1 MNELYKQSSFCNTII
16 MLLEAGRKV
25 IVTEGDVDFDI
36 LYPHIHDDVKLV
48 RGTGGREHVLKVAE
62 DIRGQGYIDALFLV
76 DRDFDGVLKF
86 SREFGESVLP
96 SRCHD
101 FIMDLLEGCPKL
113 LGTILDQ
120 VLARERRSPE
130 SKIRADL
137 TSRMLVEDAIDYA
150 FKMSAVRIHSLNNI
164 LKWEFTRPI
173 LTTFDGAIGTIYQI
187 VERVLQKNHC
197 DSSSV
202 RIDSIVEDV
211 ENVWK
216 SLNDE
221 KISLVGDHDFFDALA
236 VVCRREGI
244 CVSADA
250 LSGQV
255 AGAVRCDV
263 MLNVF
268 WFSEIEKWCHSRD
281 CKGLDCRENLR
292 T

>member
-1 MNELYKQSSFCNTII
+1 MNELYNQASFCNTII

-36 LYPHIHDDVKLV
+36 LYPHIHDDVELV

-86 SREFGESVLP
+86 SREFGEGVLP

-101 FIMDLLEGCPKL
+101 FIMDLLEGYPKL

-120 VLARERRSPE
+120 MLARKRRSPE
-130 SKIRADL
+130 SKTRADL

-150 FKMSAVRIHSLNNI
+150 FKLSAVRIHSLNNI
-164 LKWEFTRPI
+164 LKWEFHRPI

-197 DSSSV
+197 DSISA

-216 SLNDE
+216 SLNG
-221 KISLVGDHDFFDALA
+221 KKMSLVGDHDFFDALS

-255 AGAVRCDV
+255 AGAVRC
-263 MLNVF
+263 
-268 WFSEIEKWCHSRD
+268 ETQIP
-281 CKGLDCRENLR
+281 
-292 T
+292 